1 MIGKCLWPLFIWA
14 TYNYQAVLLCTF
26 FHKLPSLQRPF
37 ICMKESFFFL
47 WTIHYF
53 KSFQYVSKA
62 TIQGPIERPMA
73 AAFKITYFVTL
84 QLLYQYDRRLP
95 IPVVLDVIN
104 IYTGL
109 KVIFR
114 CSRKATT
121 KVTKRLLAYS
131 TELEVSNLVNR

>member
-1 MIGKCLWPLFIWA
+1 MIGKCLWPLFIRVTW
-14 TYNYQAVLLCTF
+14 AVLLCTF
-26 FHKLPSLQRPF
+26 SINYKAWQRPF
-37 ICMKESFFFL
+37 ICMKESFFL
-47 WTIHYF
+47 WTIYYF

-62 TIQGPIERPMA
+62 TIQGPIERPMP